1 MSTIGRTGSLP
12 AKPHPWW
19 SDWASLNEAWA
30 SLREAWMDGGR
41 GSAFERRP
49 LDFNGP
55 PDYRVIPDPEEADD

>member
-1 MSTIGRTGSLP
+1 MPTIGRTGSLP
-12 AKPHPWW
+12 AKPHQWW
-19 SDWASLNEAWA
+19 SEWASLK
-30 SLREAWMDGGR
+30 EAWMDGGR